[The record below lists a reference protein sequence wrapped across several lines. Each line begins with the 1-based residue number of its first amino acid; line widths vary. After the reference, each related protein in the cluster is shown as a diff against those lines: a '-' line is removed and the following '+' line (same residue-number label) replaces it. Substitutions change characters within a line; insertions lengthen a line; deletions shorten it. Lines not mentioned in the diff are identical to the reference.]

1 MGCSAWCCESYKT
14 QSINIS
20 TIILLTDFVSFFLI
34 PSLLFLLYQFLLSC
48 LFLPFYLPIFLLIF
62 SLILRLCSLISLALI
77 SPHFS
82 PSLPPFYFFTS
93 SVRRLSAAASGED
106 FAQHGD
112 GESRRRLDGS
122 GRVPGQK
129 WSMQRWVMFTLCL
142 THTHMHTQ
150 IITQHLLSPPL
161 SHFLSVT
168 CIYLSLTDNELLW
181 L

>member
-82 PSLPPFYFFTS
+82 SSLPPFYFFTS

-129 WSMQRWVMFTLCL
+129 WSMQRWVSH
-142 THTHMHTQ
+142 THTHAHTDNH
-150 IITQHLLSPPL
+150 TTPSFSSSVSLSFSHMHLLEP
-161 SHFLSVT
+161 
-168 CIYLSLTDNELLW
+168 DR
-181 L
+181 